1 MKIVARILA
10 ALVGITGLIQIA
22 IGILFWTGHALPLI
36 PLHMTIGIV
45 FVAAMWILGGLGFRA
60 HLAMRSSIILAWSLV
75 VMSLG
80 MTQMQLFP
88 GVNHWVVRVLHLL
101 VGLIAMTLA
110 GQLGAR
116 IAAFDAVSH
125 PSRPAP
131 LQARS

>member
-1 MKIVARILA
+1 
-10 ALVGITGLIQIA
+10 
-22 IGILFWTGHALPLI
+22 
-36 PLHMTIGIV
+36 
-45 FVAAMWILGGLGFRA
+45 
-60 HLAMRSSIILAWSLV
+60 
-75 VMSLG
+75 

-131 LQARS
+131 LQERS